1 MTSCHLSK
9 KWSKYMIVVGVF
21 RWGARLRRR
30 RRSDMTWDKRTVSGM
45 GRFLAG
51 SGAELWGIAL
61 RHPGC
66 DMVESSGGIC
76 ALKLVHVYICTSI
89 RGVVLR
95 KRTTPAS
102 DLEDDTAPKDR
113 RRSRPSELARAT
125 LPTRRELHSPGQ
137 VACTEIRRRPRG
149 LRSQVAAKWPACEM

>member
-1 MTSCHLSK
+1 
-9 KWSKYMIVVGVF
+9 MIVVGVF
-21 RWGARLRRR
+21 RRGARLRRR

-76 ALKLVHVYICTSI
+76 ALN
-89 RGVVLR
+89 
-95 KRTTPAS
+95 
-102 DLEDDTAPKDR
+102 
-113 RRSRPSELARAT
+113 
-125 LPTRRELHSPGQ
+125 
-137 VACTEIRRRPRG
+137 
-149 LRSQVAAKWPACEM
+149 

>member
-21 RWGARLRRR
+21 RRGARLRRR

-76 ALKLVHVYICTSI
+76 ALNLVHTS
-89 RGVVLR
+89 VLNLVSE
-95 KRTTPAS
+95 AS
-102 DLEDDTAPKDR
+102 YYGKER
-113 RRSRPSELARAT
+113 RRHQISSIIISVHGAAIRDFLRNT
-125 LPTRRELHSPGQ
+125 
-137 VACTEIRRRPRG
+137 CTTCNIVKAG
-149 LRSQVAAKWPACEM
+149 AVVGCV